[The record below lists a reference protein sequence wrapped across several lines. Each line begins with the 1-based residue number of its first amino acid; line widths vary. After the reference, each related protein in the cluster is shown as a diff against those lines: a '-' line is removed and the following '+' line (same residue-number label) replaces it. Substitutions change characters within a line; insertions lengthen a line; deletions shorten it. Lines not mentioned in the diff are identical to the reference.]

1 MPALVWHGGDRGQIE
16 VRYSLPLRTA
26 TRALAPTRRSVLAL
40 LLGGIAWLWLHHRPL
55 RTEGLLVG
63 VGAAAP
69 RLEPRGT
76 PPLPPLSPPVSAD
89 AMPRRR
95 VRERRRRQGD
105 RSKWSNP
112 FELAE
117 RVPPVVREVLS
128 PLSTPSCGASAGGA
142 PAVPNVV
149 HQAWFGG
156 GKLMFA
162 KLLSVLSVRYLLRP
176 HSHLLHYD
184 EEPSDALEWRCA
196 CRLATCVQATPRTRA
211 LGRTLEHA
219 TLASDRYA
227 SDRTGKCGSATLD
240 LFRID
245 TLLPKG
251 GAFLDL
257 DVFALRE
264 MAPWR
269 RCAASAILGTDF
281 RGQLGA
287 GVLLASPRS
296 AFLQRW
302 RASFREYDPATWE
315 HGACNS
321 TTALAAGAPPSDVHA
336 AAELG
341 PLPRYKTRRAYD
353 AHIDAAPLVH
363 LSAFRHPWRLHDVMN
378 MRHLEAVW
386 ARVAAAINASGA
398 SDPADPTVADPLVR
412 QCVAKIAGACWARPG
427 HSCGIY
433 GA

>member
-1 MPALVWHGGDRGQIE
+1 M
-16 VRYSLPLRTA
+16 
-26 TRALAPTRRSVLAL
+26 LAL
-40 LLGGIAWLWLHHRPL
+40 LLGGIAWLWLHHRPP

-63 VGAAAP
+63 VGAAAL

-76 PPLPPLSPPVSAD
+76 PPLPPGPPQPVPAD
-89 AMPRRR
+89 ATMPRRR

-112 FELAE
+112 LEFAE

-128 PLSTPSCGASAGGA
+128 PLSVPSCGASGA

-184 EEPSDALEWRCA
+184 EEPNDALEWRCA

-219 TLASDRYA
+219 TAAADRYA

-245 TLLPKG
+245 TLLPR

-257 DVFALRE
+257 TLTLTQNLT
-264 MAPWR
+264 P
-269 RCAASAILGTDF
+269 T
-281 RGQLGA
+281 
-287 GVLLASPRS
+287 
-296 AFLQRW
+296 
-302 RASFREYDPATWE
+302 
-315 HGACNS
+315 
-321 TTALAAGAPPSDVHA
+321 
-336 AAELG
+336 
-341 PLPRYKTRRAYD
+341 
-353 AHIDAAPLVH
+353 
-363 LSAFRHPWRLHDVMN
+363 LS
-378 MRHLEAVW
+378 
-386 ARVAAAINASGA
+386 
-398 SDPADPTVADPLVR
+398 
-412 QCVAKIAGACWARPG
+412 
-427 HSCGIY
+427 
-433 GA
+433 